1 MKIRGA
7 ETALSFVMGNVSL
20 ENVEISSCSSRALS
34 LPSQASLRLIN
45 CRFYNN
51 YYVVNAG
58 NAGQVNISSCVFE
71 RNHYAVQLRRT
82 DLVHVEDSR
91 FSDNAQGLYASAYYS
106 HAAILI
112 KRLRFYDS
120 SVEMTGQSV
129 FVEDCIFN
137 SSNLAVHEQYR
148 PHLSSVI
155 IANSSFQL
163 SHLAVH
169 GQSSVIIANSSFR
182 SSRVSVYIQRISPNS
197 SVSIVGCSFR
207 WFVGFGYQRVVDLYV
222 APSLR
227 SVSLTGNTFEEND
240 RAHCIKVHVSAA
252 SSHVDFGIISI
263 MGNRFTNNSGANVVI
278 IDDRA
283 YSHLQLRRNVF
294 QNPYCPFEIEVQS
307 PWKGDYVINASENW
321 WGSTNRTYISGR
333 ISDVFLDSTKAKAS
347 ITSIYSDPK
356 MTQLEL
362 LFPDLRSWNV
372 IDRKVVGGELY
383 RNVTLTSLD
392 VPYFVN
398 KTIYIP
404 KGFQLQLKENA
415 TFHFAETRG
424 IIIEGMYA

>member
-1 MKIRGA
+1 
-7 ETALSFVMGNVSL
+7 MGNVSL
-20 ENVEISSCSSRALS
+20 ENVEISSCSSTALS

-51 YYVVNAG
+51 YYVVDTR

-71 RNHYAVQLRRT
+71 RNYNVLLLSRT
-82 DLVHVEDSR
+82 ELVHVEDSR
-91 FSDNAQGLYASAYYS
+91 FSDNAQGLSVSAYYS
-106 HAAILI
+106 HAVILM

-120 SVEMTGQSV
+120 SVLMIGQSV
-129 FVEDCIFN
+129 FVEDCTFN
-137 SSNLAVHEQYR
+137 SSNLDVREDYR
-148 PHLSSVI
+148 SHLSTVI

-169 GQSSVIIANSSFR
+169 EQYRSRLSSFIIANSSFQ
-182 SSRVSVYIQRISPNS
+182 SSRVSVNMQWTSPNS

-207 WFVGFGYQRVVDLYV
+207 WLVGFGYQRAVDLYV
-222 APSLR
+222 APSLH

-240 RAHCIKVHVSAA
+240 RAHCIKVYISAA
-252 SSHVDFGIISI
+252 SSYDDFGIISI
-263 MGNRFTNNSGANVVI
+263 VGNRFTNNSGASVVVI
-278 IDDRA
+278 DHRA

-294 QNPYCPFEIEVQS
+294 QNPYCLFEIEVQS
-307 PWKGDYVINASENW
+307 PWRGDYVINASENW

-333 ISDVFLDSTKAKAS
+333 ISDVFVDSTKAKAS
-347 ITSIYSDPK
+347 ITSIYSDPE

-372 IDRKVVGGELY
+372 IDRNVVGGELN

-404 KGFQLQLKENA
+404 KGFQLQLKGNM
-415 TFHFAETRG
+415 TLHFADTRG

>member
-1 MKIRGA
+1 
-7 ETALSFVMGNVSL
+7 MGNVSL
-20 ENVEISSCSSRALS
+20 ENVEISSCSSSVLS

-51 YYVVNAG
+51 YDVVNAG
-58 NAGQVNISSCVFE
+58 NTGQVNISSCVFE
-71 RNHYAVQLRRT
+71 RNHYAVWLSRT
-82 DLVHVEDSR
+82 ELVHVVDSR
-91 FSDNAQGLYASAYYS
+91 FSDNAQGLYVSAYYS

-112 KRLRFYDS
+112 KLLRFHDS
-120 SVEMTGQSV
+120 SVVMRGQSV
-129 FVEDCIFN
+129 SIEDCIFN
-137 SSNLAVHEQYR
+137 SSNLAVHKQYR
-148 PHLSSVI
+148 SHLSSVI
-155 IANSSFQL
+155 IANSSFQ
-163 SHLAVH
+163 
-169 GQSSVIIANSSFR
+169 
-182 SSRVSVYIQRISPNS
+182 SSRVSVNMQGISSNS

-207 WFVGFGYQRVVDLYV
+207 WLVGSWYQRAVDLYV

-227 SVSLTGNTFEEND
+227 VSLTGNTFEEND
-240 RAHCIKVHVSAA
+240 RAHCIKVYVSAA

-263 MGNRFTNNSGANVVI
+263 VGNRFTNNSGANVIV

-307 PWKGDYVINASENW
+307 PWRGHYIINASENW
-321 WGSTNRTYISGR
+321 WGSTNRTYVSGR
-333 ISDVFLDSTKAKAS
+333 ISDVFVDSTKAKAS
-347 ITSIYSDPK
+347 ITSIYSDPE

-372 IDRKVVGGELY
+372 IDRNVVGGELN